1 MEREVKPRTQTLATE
16 LDQAGVIS
24 VAAIWSESPGLTI
37 SRHERLWGCK
47 IIGKLFKQKVM
58 A

>member
-1 MEREVKPRTQTLATE
+1 MGRKVKPTGA
-16 LDQAGVIS
+16 IS
-24 VAAIWSESPGLTI
+24 VAAIWSDSPGLTI
-37 SRHERLWGCK
+37 SRHERLCGCK